1 MKNIKITVGTCAYLS
16 HAFKYV
22 CSQYGVTSCQ
32 GEHKMKI
39 RSLSVLVAMI
49 LLIGCYSPVAKVDA
63 AEKNYKKEYQ
73 KIVKESYKE
82 NPGCTYNLIYIN
94 KDDIPELVVSNPND
108 YTVRLYTYCK
118 GKLGTVIENW
128 SYGMGGAIVYEYL
141 PHKNVICIQGCD
153 IADTWTESYY
163 KINKMELVSKQ
174 SLTTYNFK
182 DKNHN
187 GVLDPDEA
195 DTYSSK
201 PVEYYKDGQKISK
214 KEYKK
219 ILIKG
224 KYKNMIG
231 QKTYQQI
238 LKKLK

>member
-82 NPGCTYNLIYIN
+82 NPGCTYNPCYFLAHTPLFTFL
-94 KDDIPELVVSNPND
+94 DISL
-108 YTVRLYTYCK
+108 LY
-118 GKLGTVIENW
+118 
-128 SYGMGGAIVYEYL
+128 
-141 PHKNVICIQGCD
+141 
-153 IADTWTESYY
+153 
-163 KINKMELVSKQ
+163 Q
-174 SLTTYNFK
+174 SLIS
-182 DKNHN
+182 
-187 GVLDPDEA
+187 VL
-195 DTYSSK
+195 
-201 PVEYYKDGQKISK
+201 
-214 KEYKK
+214 
-219 ILIKG
+219 
-224 KYKNMIG
+224 N
-231 QKTYQQI
+231 
-238 LKKLK
+238 